1 MLKAWSGE
9 GVNLRRVGR
18 GVTTLDSPSINM
30 MLMAQPVA
38 ISRIYGNT
46 EMRERGLAP
55 RLMMCHPATLV
66 GHRQTINRPTIQ
78 NNLKE
83 AWEALCQDVN
93 IRMVHTPPPS

>member
-1 MLKAWSGE
+1 
-9 GVNLRRVGR
+9 
-18 GVTTLDSPSINM
+18 M

-66 GHRQTINRPTIQ
+66 GHSQQTHHPEQPERS
-78 NNLKE
+78 LGS
-83 AWEALCQDVN
+83 QDVN
-93 IRMVHTPPPS
+93 IRMGAHPTTILTPA